1 MMNCPLIPPP
11 PPHTCLLPPPHPGPG
26 HPLPPSLP
34 PCTHTPPPSPLT
46 HPGPG
51 HPLPPSLP
59 PCAHTPPPS
68 PSPIQDLVIP
78 SLKYSFQFSS
88 SPLLAA
94 PLVLPQTSV
103 AASASSAAAREGSS
117 SPTGATGAAAV
128 RPRDIFAFFRGDVG
142 KHRLP
147 VYRYGNL
154 SVEMYGNGGAAWGG
168 GGYIQCGGGA
178 GSVDSVWMASA
189 APLNILTHF
198 AMMHAT
204 ITQSMPL

>member
-11 PPHTCLLPPPHPGPG
+11 RHTPASSLPLTQDLVIPS
-26 HPLPPSLP
+26 LPPSLP
-34 PCTHTPPPSPLT
+34 AHTRL
-46 HPGPG
+46 
-51 HPLPPSLP
+51 LPP
-59 PCAHTPPPS
+59 

-103 AASASSAAAREGSS
+103 AASAASAAAQEGSS

-168 GGYIQCGGGA
+168 GVYIQCGGGA

-204 ITQSMPL
+204 ITQPMPL